1 MPKRVIKRGDEEFVV
16 ALADDGKS
24 ATVTDEKD
32 FTVRISY
39 TRGENPFQVRT
50 PGGWGGWKRTMDDA
64 LRTRRS
70 YAFRRGHFW
79 SLMSLQSSCPS
90 TWKRE
95 RQRHNVGPPPP
106 GTRGG

>member
-39 TRGENPFQVRT
+39 TRGEKPFNVRT

-64 LRTRRS
+64 VAWAAQLCVEARTFLES
-70 YAFRRGHFW
+70 DEFAEQLAKYVEEGA
-79 SLMSLQSSCPS
+79 P
-90 TWKRE
+90 KA
-95 RQRHNVGPPPP
+95 
-106 GTRGG
+106 